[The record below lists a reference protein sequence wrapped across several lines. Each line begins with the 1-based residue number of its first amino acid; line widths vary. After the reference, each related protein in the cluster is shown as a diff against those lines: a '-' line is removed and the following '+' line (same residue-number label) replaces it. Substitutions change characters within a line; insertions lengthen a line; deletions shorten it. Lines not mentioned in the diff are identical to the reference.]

1 MSRKKYINDYKI
13 EREVDGKG
21 RIKST
26 ARYAGGYFRFTGDEA
41 AVFKKR
47 TILAAAAAVAVIAYV
62 AALIPRTAAMH
73 LAYFSLPFIFTA
85 IPIYLLI
92 DCVVSLYR
100 EKSPFKR
107 RTADKFTNRVRRG
120 AVILM
125 VFSAGSAVGFIVGT
139 FVERSRFSAIDAVPA
154 ASAVLLF
161 GVAAV
166 AFSMK
171 DAFAVAEIPKTA
183 KAEDAEEE
191 KD

>member
-21 RIKST
+21 KIKST
-26 ARYAGGYFRFTGDEA
+26 ARYAGAYYRFTGDEA

-47 TILAAAAAVAVIAYV
+47 TILAAASAVAVIAYV
-62 AALIPRTAAMH
+62 AALIPSTAAMR

-85 IPIYLLI
+85 IPIYLLV

-100 EKSPFKR
+100 EKSPCKR

-139 FVERSRFSAIDAVPA
+139 FFERSRFSVIDAVPA
-154 ASAVLLF
+154 ASAVLLL
-161 GVAAV
+161 GVALV

-171 DAFAVAEIPKTA
+171 DAFAVTAIPETA
-183 KAEDAEEE
+183 KDEDAEEE